1 MKILF
6 VCTGNTCRSC
16 MAESIFNDKCNI
28 EGVSA
33 DSAGLSVVPGSI
45 ASKHSAHL
53 VLTNLCHDIS
63 ERKAVQLTSE
73 MIENADLILTMT
85 SYMKQLLTSNLPQFN
100 EKIYSICEFA
110 GVEGEISDPY
120 GGSVEV
126 YERTYDQL
134 DNIIGIVLS
143 KLKEDKG
150 II

>member
-16 MAESIFNDKCNI
+16 MAESIFNKRCNI

-33 DSAGLSVVPGSI
+33 YSAGLSIVPGSI

-53 VLTNLCHDIS
+53 VLTNLCHNIS

-73 MIENADLILTMT
+73 MIKSADLILTMT
-85 SYMKQLLTSNLPQFN
+85 SHMKQLLTSNLPQYN
-100 EKIYSICEFA
+100 EKIYSICEFVS
-110 GVEGEISDPY
+110 VEGEISDPY
-120 GGSVEV
+120 GGSIGV
-126 YERTYDQL
+126 YEKTYNQL
-134 DNIIGIVLS
+134 DNIVGMVLS

-150 II
+150 IS